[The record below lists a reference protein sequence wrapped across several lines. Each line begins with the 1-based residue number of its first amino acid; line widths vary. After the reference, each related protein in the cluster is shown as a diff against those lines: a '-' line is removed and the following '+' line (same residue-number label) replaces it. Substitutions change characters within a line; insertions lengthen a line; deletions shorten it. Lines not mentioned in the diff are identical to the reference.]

1 LYSSQIIIPVVK
13 SKELGGACRTHAT
26 YKISVGKPKGKDH
39 LGDLDVDRRTIIK
52 VKLSLY

>member
-1 LYSSQIIIPVVK
+1 MYSSQIIIPVVK